1 MRTLSF
7 RRALTSALALG
18 LGLSLVLPSSP
29 AAAATLTVVRR
40 YRTSDW
46 QKPSPDP
53 TGIAYFPGG
62 RRFIVVDS
70 EIEEA
75 PHPHWK
81 GVNVWIVGLKGR
93 VLRSFS
99 TLRYSKEPTDVAV
112 GPGGNTLFFS
122 DDSQDEIHIVHKG
135 RDHIWGT
142 KDDLVRSFSTKSF
155 GSRDPMGL
163 AYGAGSLFVTD
174 GDNSAYN
181 PHKVY
186 RIRPGKNHI
195 FNGAPPVGDDI
206 VTSFDTLALGI
217 AQPEDVAFAPL
228 SGRLWIV
235 GQKSKRIVVSTLA
248 GVQTNSWDIS
258 PFGVLFPSGIAL
270 APPSNG
276 SKGRHIYV
284 TDAGEDNNAV
294 PLENDGRI
302 FEFALT

>member
-1 MRTLSF
+1 MKTFSL
-7 RRALTSALALG
+7 RRALTTAVALG

-29 AAAATLTVVRR
+29 AAAATLTRVRA

-46 QKPSPDP
+46 HRPSPDP
-53 TGIAYFPGG
+53 TGLAIFPGA

-70 EIEEA
+70 EIEEP

-81 GVNVWIVGLKGR
+81 GANVWIVGLKGR

-112 GPGGNTLFFS
+112 GPGGNTLVFS
-122 DDSQDEIHIVHKG
+122 YDSQDEIHIVRKG
-135 RDHIWGT
+135 RDHVWGT

-163 AYGAGSLFVTD
+163 GYGAGSLFMTD

-195 FNGAPPVGDDI
+195 FDGAAPAGDDV

-217 AQPEDVAFAPL
+217 AQPEDVVFAPL
-228 SGRLWIV
+228 SGRLFIV
-235 GQKSKRIVVSTLA
+235 GQKSKRMVVTTLA
-248 GVQTNSWDIS
+248 GTPIASYDLS
-258 PFGVLFPSGIAL
+258 PFGMLFPSGIAL

-276 SKGRHIYV
+276 SKGRHIYI
-284 TDAGEDNNAV
+284 TDAGEDNNV
-294 PLENDGRI
+294 TPLENDGRI

>member
-1 MRTLSF
+1 MEAISF
-7 RRALTSALALG
+7 RRAFTAVVALG
-18 LGLSLVLPSSP
+18 FGLSLVLPSSP
-29 AAAATLTVVRR
+29 AAAATLTRVRA

-53 TGIAYFPGG
+53 TGIAYFPSG

-70 EIEEA
+70 EIEEP

-122 DDSQDEIHIVHKG
+122 DDSQDEIHVLHKG
-135 RDHIWGT
+135 RDHVWGT
-142 KDDLVRSFSTKSF
+142 RDDPVRSFSTKVF

-163 AYGAGSLFVTD
+163 GYGAGSLFVTD

-181 PHKVY
+181 PHKVF
-186 RIRPGKNHI
+186 RIRPGKNHV
-195 FNGAPPVGDDI
+195 FNGGGDDI
-206 VTSFDTLALGI
+206 VTSFDTFALGI
-217 AQPEDVAFAPL
+217 GQPEDVAFAPL

-235 GQKSKRIVVSTLA
+235 GRKSKRIVVTTLA
-248 GVQTNSWDIS
+248 GTMTSSFDIS
-258 PFGVLFPSGIAL
+258 PFGVIFPSGIAL
-270 APPSNG
+270 APSSNG
-276 SKGRHIYV
+276 SKGRHIYM
-284 TDAGEDNNAV
+284 TDAGLDNNPFPA
-294 PLENDGRI
+294 ENDGRI